1 MPMSSLATTLSS
13 LSSRTV
19 SCVPRLLFGVVFALA
34 VAGCSTPKAVV
45 STGPV
50 PFEQAIATATDA
62 LFQQSQ
68 EAAGFMGRRS
78 KQTVVL
84 DPTLD
89 AASGQQTAATQ
100 QLDRTVNE
108 RVPRNFEQIEVL
120 PFQATSI
127 AKAQYLLVGTLA
139 RAQNTYRIDLA
150 LVDIKAGT
158 VVAQASS
165 VASKDGVDMSPLP
178 YYRDSPVLIKD
189 KVTEGYVRTSSTPA
203 GQKADAI
210 YMERIATAAVINDA
224 TTLYNAARYREA
236 LGQYRSANAT
246 PAGEQIRV
254 LTGIYL
260 SVSKLGMTTDAEEAF
275 GRLVTYG
282 IATNQLGVKFLFNP
296 GSTEFWADPKV
307 NGAYAMWLRQIARQA
322 SRTKVCM
329 DIVGHTSKTGTEDA
343 NDTLSLK
350 RAAFIKQRLGADSAE
365 MVKRTR
371 AVGMGSKQNIV
382 GSGTDD
388 VVDAPDRRVEFSI
401 VECGK

>member
-1 MPMSSLATTLSS
+1 MSSRFFPVSRPAFLS
-13 LSSRTV
+13 L
-19 SCVPRLLFGVVFALA
+19 PRLFFGVVFAIT
-34 VAGCSTPKAVV
+34 VAGCGTPK
-45 STGPV
+45 PV
-50 PFEQAIATATDA
+50 ASKEPLPFDQAITAATDS

-68 EAAGFMGRRS
+68 DATGFMARRS
-78 KQTVVL
+78 EQTVVL

-100 QLDRTVNE
+100 RLDRTMAE
-108 RVPRNFEQIEVL
+108 RVARTFEQIDVL
-120 PFQATSI
+120 AFEASSLTR
-127 AKAQYLLVGTLA
+127 AQYLLVGTLV
-139 RAQNTYRIDLA
+139 RVQNTYRIDLA
-150 LVDIKAGT
+150 LVDIKGGA
-158 VVAQASS
+158 VVAQSS
-165 VASKDGVDMSPLP
+165 AIASKEGVDMSPLP

-189 KVTEGYVRTSSTPA
+189 KVTDGYVRTSGTPV

-210 YMERIATAAVINDA
+210 YMERIATATVINDA

-236 LGQYRSANAT
+236 LGQYRSALAT
-246 PAGEQIRV
+246 PAGDQIRV

-260 SVSKLGMTTDAEEAF
+260 SVSKLGLTAEAEEAF
-275 GRLVTYG
+275 GRLVAYG

-296 GSTEFWADPKV
+296 GSTEFWVDPKV
-307 NGAYAMWLRQIARQA
+307 SGAYAMWLRQIARQA

-329 DIVGHTSKTGTEDA
+329 DILGHTSKTGTEDA
-343 NDTLSLK
+343 NETLSIR
-350 RAAFIKQRLGADSAE
+350 RAAAIKQRIGADSAD

-371 AVGMGSKQNIV
+371 AVGMGSKHNIV